1 MTDLAGR
8 PAAMDCHGQSG
19 ALSLQK
25 QEGKKQGLCT
35 DALGVL
41 TPPEATLMG
50 PCVKFRLCLKRQD
63 KNHSSFLCVFFSVP
77 SRSSLTSR
85 LLNTGCHECR
95 GMVSGAQTPGNKC
108 LDSDRMLVSS

>member
-1 MTDLAGR
+1 MAILLLSFIQKIVKIRAAECQGWREGSAGLR
-8 PAAMDCHGQSG
+8 GGLLRNDRSGQEG
-19 ALSLQK
+19 LQK

-63 KNHSSFLCVFFSVP
+63 KNHSSFLCVFFLLFPAEVP
-77 SRSSLTSR
+77 
-85 LLNTGCHECR
+85 
-95 GMVSGAQTPGNKC
+95 
-108 LDSDRMLVSS
+108 